1 MSAPSARSPFSLF
14 DAIYLECRQEPGTN
28 DEIKEFVKKF
38 NVTFPL
44 FDKVNVNGPQ
54 AHPLFK
60 WLKDEYVSTRP
71 HHAHWLVLHWAHL
84 TFAVRL
90 SVRPYVHTV

>member
-1 MSAPSARSPFSLF
+1 MRSPFSLT
-14 DAIYLECRQEPGTN
+14 DAVPVCRQEPGTN

-60 WLKDEYVSTRP
+60 WLKDEYVARRP
-71 HHAHWLVLHWAHL
+71 SPHPLLVLLWAHL

-90 SVRPYVHTV
+90 SVCSRVRTV

>member
-1 MSAPSARSPFSLF
+1 MRSPFSLSG
-14 DAIYLECRQEPGTN
+14 AIPVCRQEPGTN

-60 WLKDEYVSTRP
+60 WLKDEYVARRH
-71 HHAHWLVLHWAHL
+71 HHAHCSSCVGL
-84 TFAVRL
+84 TSPSLPVCSR
-90 SVRPYVHTV
+90 VHTV